1 MKVLAIDTSTTA
13 LGVALL
19 EDERLVVES
28 ITNLK
33 INHSIKL
40 MPTVEEVFATAGWQ
54 ASEIDLVVVAK
65 GPGSYTGLRVGVT
78 TAKTFAWTLDIP
90 LVAVSTLE
98 TMAYPLRHYPGA
110 IVPIIDARR
119 GEVYSGLFSGAGE
132 CGSGKGIGVE
142 DVSRAGGN
150 EGSGKGVSG
159 KSGSGKFSGDLLT
172 ELAPERIMPLV
183 DWLAEIKNHV
193 AASSLAHKRVI
204 VVGEDID
211 KHMPTLAAVD
221 LVDLAGC
228 DYALPRPGVLGLIG
242 YQRFVRGE
250 RAEVHSL
257 TPTYLQLAY
266 AEKLKKGGA
275 GQ

>member
-119 GEVYSGLFSGAGE
+119 GEVYSGLFSGG
-132 CGSGKGIGVE
+132 
-142 DVSRAGGN
+142 
-150 EGSGKGVSG
+150 SG
-159 KSGSGKFSGDLLT
+159 KSGSGKDISDVGGSGGRDKSVSGGSGRSGSGKFSADLLT
-172 ELAPERIMPLV
+172 ELASERIMPLV

-193 AASSLAHKRVI
+193 ATSSLAHKRVI

-221 LVDLAGC
+221 FVDLSGS